1 MKNLKKISRKQ
12 LKKVFAGT
20 ASQEE
25 LLPKD
30 WTPCA
35 TGCKEWEIC
44 CGEYNGFTY
53 CNNGPCPR

>member
-35 TGCKEWEIC
+35 TGCKE
-44 CGEYNGFTY
+44 
-53 CNNGPCPR
+53 